1 LNQKVL
7 KCDYSNEIINTTT
20 ASVSDTDLLHLTANG
35 DESAFC
41 ELYKRY
47 SGPIFY
53 YLLRLIHEKKDA
65 EDLLQEVFLAVWKGA
80 RNFRGQSQVK
90 TWLYRIAHHQA
101 ISWLRRHKEVAPF
114 DDLFETDRRD
124 GPEEVVS
131 GHWLSDQIQEA
142 LDALSSKQREVIE
155 LTFIHR
161 MSYTEIAEIMGC
173 PVGTIK
179 SRMSYALRMLN
190 DMVKSDIKI
199 NP

>member
-7 KCDYSNEIINTTT
+7 KCDYSNEIINTTKG
-20 ASVSDTDLLHLTANG
+20 SVSDTDLLHLTASS

-80 RNFRGQSQVK
+80 RNFRGQS
-90 TWLYRIAHHQA
+90 
-101 ISWLRRHKEVAPF
+101 WLRRYKKVASF

-124 GPEEVVS
+124 SPEEVVS
-131 GHWLSDQIQEA
+131 GHWPSDQIQEA
-142 LDALSSKQREVIE
+142 LGTLSSKQREVIE

-190 DMVKSDIKI
+190 DMIKSDIKI

>member
-20 ASVSDTDLLHLTANG
+20 GSVSDTDLLHLTASG

-101 ISWLRRHKEVAPF
+101 ISWLRRYKKVASF

-131 GHWLSDQIQEA
+131 GHWPSDQIQEA
-142 LDALSSKQREVIE
+142 LDTLSSKQREVIE

-190 DMVKSDIKI
+190 DMIKSDIKI